1 MEHVSPLKP
10 SFTFYPPHSLTNSA
24 KELINELRL
33 QFQSTSLRTPLIHRL
48 MKIPG
53 TNSSSNNRR
62 TIKSS
67 LLNRTPILPIH
78 PAIKASNE
86 TTKSHFMLWIFWKRK
101 KKRKRKR
108 RKQKSYGTT
117 ARSVLRYAWWRRKI
131 ASVSEVSPTTI
142 HINCFSFFKR
152 RQTLP
157 SFHRNDQPTCHRQ
170 SLPVKSNFR
179 SIING
184 W

>member
-101 KKRKRKR
+101 KKKEKKKKKTKILWNHGKKCFTLRLMASENCFRLR
-108 RKQKSYGTT
+108 GVSDNDSYQLFQLLQKKTNPSF
-117 ARSVLRYAWWRRKI
+117 
-131 ASVSEVSPTTI
+131 VSP
-142 HINCFSFFKR
+142 KR
-152 RQTLP
+152 PGNVSQAIVA
-157 SFHRNDQPTCHRQ
+157 C
-170 SLPVKSNFR
+170 KK
-179 SIING
+179 
-184 W
+184 

>member
-1 MEHVSPLKP
+1 MEHVSPFKP

-101 KKRKRKR
+101 KKKGKEKEENKNPMEPR
-108 RKQKSYGTT
+108 Q
-117 ARSVLRYAWWRRKI
+117 
-131 ASVSEVSPTTI
+131 EVFYVTLDGVG
-142 HINCFSFFKR
+142 KL
-152 RQTLP
+152 LP
-157 SFHRNDQPTCHRQ
+157 SQRCLRQ
-170 SLPVKSNFR
+170 RFISTVSASSKEDKPFLRFTETTSQRVTGNR
-179 SIING
+179 CL
-184 W
+184 